1 MRESL
6 RGCPVNCIHHILST
20 ADIGLNFCFSLL
32 QSNLSGHK
40 NIIGYVDSSITHTGN
55 GVYEVLLLMPYCKV
69 NMLGMMN
76 SRYMTRFCF
85 CLCLFTT
92 LPTSTSSQ
100 LIGCRSIGAIHKY
113 VGAMRRSCP
122 PAPC

>member
-1 MRESL
+1 MKESQCAGVPL
-6 RGCPVNCIHHILST
+6 IVYIICILST

-76 SRYMTRFCF
+76 SRYMTRFVF
-85 CLCLFTT
+85 APVYSLHCL
-92 LPTSTSSQ
+92 
-100 LIGCRSIGAIHKY
+100 
-113 VGAMRRSCP
+113 
-122 PAPC
+122 PAHRHS